1 MALTQP
7 PMAAVNPS
15 QARAG
20 IDATNQSM
28 GRGSNPEALMSRL
41 NQLAQEAEMIMGK
54 LESMGVNVN
63 ELMAGGGQNAQPP
76 APVPP
81 MPQMPVEGVTGGGMP
96 PGLLA

>member
-1 MALTQP
+1 MALQLLPPGNAPASPQGMGQP
-7 PMAAVNPS
+7 
-15 QARAG
+15 
-20 IDATNQSM
+20 
-28 GRGSNPEALMSRL
+28 NPEALMSRL

-81 MPQMPVEGVTGGGMP
+81 MPQMPVEGVTGGLGGSMP

>member
-1 MALTQP
+1 MALQLLP
-7 PMAAVNPS
+7 PGNAPASPQGM
-15 QARAG
+15 G
-20 IDATNQSM
+20 QS
-28 GRGSNPEALMSRL
+28 GSNPEALMSRL

-81 MPQMPVEGVTGGGMP
+81 MPQMPAQGVTGGGIP